1 MYEAF
6 YGLSTKP
13 FQLSPDPSFY
23 FGSKQHRRAKAYLD
37 YGVLRN
43 DGFIVIT
50 GEVGAGKTTLL
61 RGLLETLNKD
71 QVVLGNIVT
80 TQLDAEDT
88 LRMVGSAFGVRVK
101 DLPKSEVLMTLE
113 AFFVSQASQ
122 GRRCLLIVD
131 EAQNL
136 SARAVEELRMLS
148 NFQFG
153 NQSLLQTFVVGQP
166 EFRQILQRPEMEQ
179 FRQRV
184 AATCHIGPLD
194 EEETQRYIEHRLKCA
209 GGTDKPTFDSEAFLV
224 LHRAS
229 SGIPRRIN
237 TLCDRLLLLGFMQG
251 KVHLELADVNEVL
264 KDMGNES
271 ALPPPSRPVSL
282 GGSEGPESHLDLD
295 VDLSHPQG
303 LQGEAL
309 QAFSKQVESQMQ
321 DVHADRL
328 ARLERSMLRLERI
341 NLQNL
346 KMLQRLLRTMQP
358 AADKAQEPDDAAR

>member
-1 MYEAF
+1 
-6 YGLSTKP
+6 
-13 FQLSPDPSFY
+13 
-23 FGSKQHRRAKAYLD
+23 
-37 YGVLRN
+37 
-43 DGFIVIT
+43 
-50 GEVGAGKTTLL
+50 
-61 RGLLETLNKD
+61 
-71 QVVLGNIVT
+71 
-80 TQLDAEDT
+80 
-88 LRMVGSAFGVRVK
+88 
-101 DLPKSEVLMTLE
+101 
-113 AFFVSQASQ
+113 
-122 GRRCLLIVD
+122 
-131 EAQNL
+131 
-136 SARAVEELRMLS
+136 
-148 NFQFG
+148 
-153 NQSLLQTFVVGQP
+153 
-166 EFRQILQRPEMEQ
+166 
-179 FRQRV
+179 
-184 AATCHIGPLD
+184 
-194 EEETQRYIEHRLKCA
+194 
-209 GGTDKPTFDSEAFLV
+209 V